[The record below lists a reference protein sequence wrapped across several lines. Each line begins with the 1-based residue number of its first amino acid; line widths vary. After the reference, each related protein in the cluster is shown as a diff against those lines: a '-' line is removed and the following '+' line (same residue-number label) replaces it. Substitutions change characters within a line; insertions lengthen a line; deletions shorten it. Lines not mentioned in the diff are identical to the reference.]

1 MDTFVAFSAL
11 ADAQSYAHSAFNMA
25 HEQFLAGSVSNLGR
39 SPDGLSRRP
48 PP

>member
-1 MDTFVAFSAL
+1 MDTFVAVSAL